1 MHKNTIKVMHDVFQ
15 GKYNLENPLAT
26 FKDSPCRNMFF
37 TYNKQETIIQ
47 QYDPVKY
54 IYFFLKGSAHVT
66 KPIVWAKEEIIDT
79 IAPLDILGIVELLNG
94 YPTYT
99 AFVTAETP
107 CIVFRIP
114 VKQFIEILK
123 QDGVLCFETLRV
135 LGSMTMHNMN
145 LAESVAIY
153 DSYDRLCH
161 FLFLRAYEV
170 IPYTYPHTRK
180 KLADDLH
187 INLRTLYRHIDT
199 MKQEGYLKDVQ
210 GKIVIEEAQLKR
222 LYEKY
227 GTD

>member
-1 MHKNTIKVMHDVFQ
+1 
-15 GKYNLENPLAT
+15 
-26 FKDSPCRNMFF
+26 
-37 TYNKQETIIQ
+37 
-47 QYDPVKY
+47 
-54 IYFFLKGSAHVT
+54 
-66 KPIVWAKEEIIDT
+66 
-79 IAPLDILGIVELLNG
+79 
-94 YPTYT
+94 
-99 AFVTAETP
+99 
-107 CIVFRIP
+107 
-114 VKQFIEILK
+114 
-123 QDGVLCFETLRV
+123 
-135 LGSMTMHNMN
+135 MHNMN

-222 LYEKY
+222 LYKKY
-227 GTD
+227 GTA